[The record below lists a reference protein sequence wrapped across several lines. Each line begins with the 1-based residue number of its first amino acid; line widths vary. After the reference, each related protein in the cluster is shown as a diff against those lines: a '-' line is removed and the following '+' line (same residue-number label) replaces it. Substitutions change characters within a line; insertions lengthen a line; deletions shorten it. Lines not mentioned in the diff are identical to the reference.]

1 MAHPHGRKY
10 ALAVSPPVVN
20 VWTRKAGSC
29 ATPFRWRSTCPTDV
43 VLVRRL
49 VNGRWRADQR
59 DESYDAEI
67 RAPLLPLLVLRC
79 RVGANGA
86 PSGARPADPFL
97 GVATY
102 RLWEDDAPGA
112 RGPADADVP
121 TLTMFRVHAGTGNGT
136 AVVVAPGGAYR
147 GLAANLEGRQ
157 VADWFAARGVTAF
170 VLKYRLGKNYLF
182 PTPLVDARRAIRFV
196 RARAAEFGVASDRI
210 GMMGFSAG
218 GHLTATAAT
227 MSEPANAGAADPVER
242 VSSRP
247 DFIVLGYPWLNAMK
261 PDQKTLAYCSALALA
276 PPQCAGFEQ
285 FSPDQ
290 HVTKDTPPAFIYHT
304 TNDEL
309 VPVDA
314 SVTFYR
320 ALAAA
325 GVPAEMHVFGT
336 GRHGSGLGLGDAALD
351 LWPTLLEAWLR
362 GRGLLTIDAAMA
374 AERQRL
380 MSPPAPRAPGA
391 PFSVDLRNPRPGDE
405 SRGQSHPRQAPRRGV
420 RRADRRTR
428 TRAPP
433 AWAGALRSRP
443 ARGRDARRYRARP
456 RHGGALIRNT
466 PEACG

>member
-1 MAHPHGRKY
+1 MTLKC
-10 ALAVSPPVVN
+10 ALLCFFS
-20 VWTRKAGSC
+20 SFC
-29 ATPFRWRSTCPTDV
+29 AAASAQTVT
-43 VLVRRL
+43 
-49 VNGRWRADQR
+49 
-59 DESYDAEI
+59 
-67 RAPLLPLLVLRC
+67 
-79 RVGANGA
+79 

-97 GVATY
+97 GVVTY
-102 RLWEDDAPGA
+102 RLWEVDAPGA
-112 RGPADADVP
+112 RGTADADVP

-227 MSEPANAGAADPVER
+227 MLEPEKAGASDPVER

-261 PDQKTLAYCSALALA
+261 PEQKTLPYCSALALA

-362 GRGLLTIDAAMA
+362 GRGLLTVDAAIA

-391 PFSVDLRNPRPGDE
+391 PFSVDLAIRDLMANPAARTILVKHLGSEYVEQIAEQGPE
-405 SRGQSHPRQAPRRGV
+405 LRLRGLALFDP
-420 RRADRRTR
+420 DRL
-428 TRAPP
+428 
-433 AWAGALRSRP
+433 GAATLDAIEHELGTV
-443 ARGRDARRYRARP
+443 AR
-456 RHGGALIRNT
+456 
-466 PEACG
+466 